1 MNRIAVS
8 IVLAVSCLLL
18 ACGNKGDL
26 FLETDPAI
34 AEEIK
39 LLDESLDE
47 LEEESATGSETD
59 SVTEPPVDGNTEAKT
74 EAEIEAAI
82 KKAKKKA
89 DSILQTDE

>member
-1 MNRIAVS
+1 MNRITVC
-8 IVLAVSCLLL
+8 IVLTASCMLL

-34 AEEIK
+34 TKEIQ

-47 LEEESATGSETD
+47 LEEEPATGSETE
-59 SVTEPPVDGNTEAKT
+59 SVTPDDANTGAKSQ
-74 EAEIEAAI
+74 AEIEAAI

-89 DSILQTDE
+89 NSNLTAE